1 MVVAILIW
9 VTMHCAIAPLP
20 PVYVKV
26 AQRSA
31 HSSYTLYLTHFPLLI
46 FLKASLHLPRVTPG
60 WHMLLVSSGILVVIV
75 LYSQLIYELFEKR
88 TDRVRKW
95 FRPFVMREKVA

>member
-1 MVVAILIW
+1 
-9 VTMHCAIAPLP
+9 
-20 PVYVKV
+20 
-26 AQRSA
+26 
-31 HSSYTLYLTHFPLLI
+31 
-46 FLKASLHLPRVTPG
+46 
-60 WHMLLVSSGILVVIV
+60 MLLVSSGILVVIV